1 MDEDAIKQYLKENLK
16 IVVDQSKG
24 FYGEKHCE
32 VILLLDGE
40 KISSDSIGMD

>member
-1 MDEDAIKQYLKENLK
+1 MNEDAIKQYLRENLT
-16 IVVDQSKG
+16 IAVDQSKG

-40 KISSDSIGMD
+40 KISSDSIDLD